1 MFEFSCDVC
10 NLGEDW
16 FLLILA
22 LTSLLG
28 RLKFALYASMQVLL
42 VKIEGGYVGGDG
54 GSVLA
59 DDSECLARVGA
70 VSCWNV
76 GLAVAL

>member
-10 NLGEDW
+10 TLGEDW
-16 FLLILA
+16 FLLVLA

-42 VKIEGGYVGGDG
+42 VKMRAGMLVVMEGQ
-54 GSVLA
+54 
-59 DDSECLARVGA
+59 C
-70 VSCWNV
+70 
-76 GLAVAL
+76 